1 MVRNYSKFT
10 LEDLE
15 TRFQVRVKSEYG
27 LFQHVPAHPIGDLLR
42 QTLEENA
49 LLISSA
55 NTTKMRSELLVAPLL
70 LDLWRQQQRGIGFFS
85 GVEMDVEPE
94 TGLVGVCD
102 FLLTHNRQQ
111 LFLTP
116 PFLAVAQ
123 AKRDDLRACV
133 PQCVAMML
141 AARLWSEREGK
152 LMATVY
158 GAVTSGQRWS
168 FLKLVGKMAHL
179 DLQEYHI
186 GKPDQILGILTT
198 MANDGATE

>member
-27 LFQHVPAHPIGDLLR
+27 LFQHAPAHPISDLLR
-42 QTLEENA
+42 QTLEEHA

-70 LDLWRQQQRGIGFFS
+70 LDLWRQQQRQIGFFS

-94 TGLVGVCD
+94 TGLVGICD
-102 FLLTHNRQQ
+102 FLLTHARQQ

-123 AKRDDLRACV
+123 AKRDDLRARV

-141 AARLWSEREGK
+141 AARLFSEREGSS
-152 LMATVY
+152 LGTVY
-158 GAVTSGQRWS
+158 GVVTSGQRWA
-168 FLKLVGKMAHL
+168 FLKLEGQIAHF
-179 DLQEYHI
+179 DLQEHHI
-186 GKPDQILGILTT
+186 GKPDQILGILME
-198 MANDGATE
+198 MANDGAKD